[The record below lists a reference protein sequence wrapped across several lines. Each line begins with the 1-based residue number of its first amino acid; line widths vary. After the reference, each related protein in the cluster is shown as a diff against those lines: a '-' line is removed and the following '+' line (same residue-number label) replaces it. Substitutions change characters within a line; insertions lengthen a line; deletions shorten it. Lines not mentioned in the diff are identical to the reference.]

1 MANVNARLKIK
12 GKEFEILVDLDKALM
27 FRKTGQGSIQNF
39 LAFNE
44 VFSDIKKG
52 MHASTTDLKACF
64 GTDDIEKIAAEIV
77 RKGEIQVSSEH
88 RKEERDAKIKQVI
101 DFIAKNYIDPKT
113 GKPHTPTRVETAFH
127 EAHIN
132 ISDMKSV
139 QEQLPEIIKEMQKFL
154 PLKTEVKKL
163 QITVPA
169 VYTGSVYA
177 LLHGIKEKE
186 EWLNDGS
193 LLAVVNLPTGMQSEF
208 YDKLNKMTHGSAL
221 TAELNEKE

>member
-1 MANVNARLKIK
+1 M
-12 GKEFEILVDLDKALM
+12 E
-27 FRKTGQGSIQNF
+27 
-39 LAFNE
+39 
-44 VFSDIKKG
+44 
-52 MHASTTDLKACF
+52 
-64 GTDDIEKIAAEIV
+64 
-77 RKGEIQVSSEH
+77 
-88 RKEERDAKIKQVI
+88 
-101 DFIAKNYIDPKT
+101 
-113 GKPHTPTRVETAFH
+113 
-127 EAHIN
+127 
-132 ISDMKSV
+132 
-139 QEQLPEIIKEMQKFL
+139 KFL